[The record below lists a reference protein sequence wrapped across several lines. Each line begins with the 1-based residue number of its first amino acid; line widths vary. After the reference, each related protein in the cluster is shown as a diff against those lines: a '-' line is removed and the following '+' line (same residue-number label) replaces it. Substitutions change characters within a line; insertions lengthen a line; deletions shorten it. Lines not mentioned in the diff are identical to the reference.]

1 MLLKSLFCLHG
12 RDSRPRFVAISVG
25 VYLGIS
31 LAVAAF
37 GANFLMYL
45 LALVGLPLLALTAL
59 RRLNDAAKP
68 KALVAVFILPLLILL
83 ALYIVAAPPVV
94 AILGLVLG
102 AGATFWGTRL
112 TSPTLDRKSVV

>member
-59 RRLNDAAKP
+59 RRLNEIGRAH
-68 KALVAVFILPLLILL
+68 V
-83 ALYIVAAPPVV
+83 
-94 AILGLVLG
+94 
-102 AGATFWGTRL
+102 
-112 TSPTLDRKSVV
+112 